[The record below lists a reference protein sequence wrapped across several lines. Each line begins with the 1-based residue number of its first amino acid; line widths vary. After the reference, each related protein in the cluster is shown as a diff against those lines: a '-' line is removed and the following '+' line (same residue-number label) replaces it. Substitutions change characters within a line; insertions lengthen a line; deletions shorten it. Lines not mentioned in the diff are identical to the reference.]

1 MRKFW
6 KLWTKELET
15 GHITTVNG
23 MNNYKLVIDKKTRF
37 VILHKGKTIKRFW
50 SLSEARDF
58 LDYVENY
65 ERAKATMATKV

>member
-1 MRKFW
+1 MKI
-6 KLWTKELET
+6 

-23 MNNYKLVIDKKTRF
+23 MNNYKLVIDKKTRYT
-37 VILHKGKTIKRFW
+37 ILYKGKTIKRYW

-65 ERAKATMATKV
+65 ERAKATMGTKV

>member
-1 MRKFW
+1 MQRRST
-6 KLWTKELET
+6 TKT
-15 GHITTVNG
+15 GHSTTANG
-23 MNNYKLVIDKKTRF
+23 MNNYKLVIDKKTRYT
-37 VILHKGKTIKRFW
+37 ILYKGDTIKRFW

>member
-23 MNNYKLVIDKKTRF
+23 MNNYTMTIDKKTRF
-37 VILHKGKTIKRFW
+37 VIMYKGKVVKKYW
-50 SLSEARDF
+50 SLSDARNF
-58 LDYVENY
+58 LDYAENH
-65 ERAKATMATKV
+65 ERTKTAMGAKV